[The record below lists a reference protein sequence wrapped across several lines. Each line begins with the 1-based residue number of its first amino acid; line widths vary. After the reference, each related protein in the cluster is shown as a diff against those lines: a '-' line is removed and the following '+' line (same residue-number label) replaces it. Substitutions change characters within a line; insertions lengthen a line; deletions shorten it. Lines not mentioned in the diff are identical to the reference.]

1 MSKNEGAASGG
12 TLLHVMPQ
20 GHGKGGPWSAEMD
33 FDDGQQQV
41 VLTLCDGAWH
51 WWLSCW
57 FLVCGLSG
65 LSARQGSIAKEG
77 HGGQRWIVMMCSNK
91 WC

>member
-33 FDDGQQQV
+33 FDDGQ
-41 VLTLCDGAWH
+41 
-51 WWLSCW
+51 
-57 FLVCGLSG
+57 
-65 LSARQGSIAKEG
+65 
-77 HGGQRWIVMMCSNK
+77 
-91 WC
+91 